1 MNSVPVIP
9 ESAPFTA
16 EQRAYLNGY
25 LAGLFARGTSPAETG
40 SDAAA
45 KQLIPLTILY
55 GSQTGTAESL
65 AKQLAKTA
73 AAKQFVAT
81 VTDMAQVNADV
92 LSNARHLF
100 IITSTYGDGEPPDNA
115 KDFWNALSQEN
126 FPKLPAI
133 PFSVFAL
140 GDTSY
145 EKFCQFGKDLD
156 LRLESLGA
164 KRIYERIDADTD
176 YEQAFQSWAQ
186 GALGALAGVA
196 SEGGFS
202 DSKPGTATAVAL
214 SAEEAGERYSKK
226 KPFAAKLVTNRLLNL
241 AGSEKEVRHFEI
253 QLDDTITYE
262 PGDALGV
269 IPKNNPKKVEEVLR
283 RFGFHADEALVTA
296 LSETYDLKKLPER
309 AETPSELMA
318 ALKKIQPRLYSIS
331 SSPKAH
337 PNEVH
342 LTVSVVRYESGG
354 EKQEGLCSSFLADR
368 VGDAPLPAYVH
379 KNSAFRLP
387 NDGDKPVIMV
397 GPGTGIAPFRAF
409 LEERRATGARG
420 QNVLFFGEQRAA
432 SDFYYRDELGAMV
445 KDNFLTLYT
454 AFSRDQQA
462 KIYVQHRMLENA
474 QQVYALLEQ
483 GAFFYVCG
491 DAARMAKDV
500 ELALHQIV
508 ERSAG
513 KSFDEAKEYIAQL
526 RSQKRYLR
534 DVY

>member
-1 MNSVPVIP
+1 
-9 ESAPFTA
+9 
-16 EQRAYLNGY
+16 
-25 LAGLFARGTSPAETG
+25 
-40 SDAAA
+40 
-45 KQLIPLTILY
+45 
-55 GSQTGTAESL
+55 
-65 AKQLAKTA
+65 
-73 AAKQFVAT
+73 
-81 VTDMAQVNADV
+81 
-92 LSNARHLF
+92 
-100 IITSTYGDGEPPDNA
+100 
-115 KDFWNALSQEN
+115 
-126 FPKLPAI
+126 
-133 PFSVFAL
+133 
-140 GDTSY
+140 
-145 EKFCQFGKDLD
+145 
-156 LRLESLGA
+156 
-164 KRIYERIDADTD
+164 
-176 YEQAFQSWAQ
+176 
-186 GALGALAGVA
+186 
-196 SEGGFS
+196 
-202 DSKPGTATAVAL
+202 
-214 SAEEAGERYSKK
+214 
-226 KPFAAKLVTNRLLNL
+226 L

-283 RFGFHADEALVTA
+283 RFGFHADETLVTA

-309 AETPSELMA
+309 AETPAELMA

-354 EKQEGLCSSFLADR
+354 EKHEGLCSSFLADR
-368 VGDAPLPAYVH
+368 VGDAPLPVYVH

-387 NDGDKPVIMV
+387 GDGDKPVIMV

-432 SDFYYRDELGAMV
+432 SDFYYRDELEAMV

-474 QQVYALLEQ
+474 QQVYALLEE

-500 ELALHQIV
+500 DLALHQII

-513 KSFDEAKEYIAQL
+513 KSFDEAKEYIARL